1 MLQTPC
7 SLSVQLARGAIKARD
22 FLALNKGDVI
32 TLETNPTEEARV
44 MIEGV
49 PKYYGSV
56 GSLRGNRAI
65 KISRDIPRNDLI
77 NMRNREEYTRYGR

>member
-1 MLQTPC
+1 M
-7 SLSVQLARGAIKARD
+7 
-22 FLALNKGDVI
+22 I